1 MLVATMFDIYVT
13 VPMASMVERKVDLP
27 TSEEEANSTDEIFLS
42 MCRLCHQ
49 SIIFKAFVN
58 IKSLEDS

>member
-49 SIIFKAFVN
+49 SIIVKAIVN
-58 IKSLEDS
+58 LK